1 MEEHAYKI
9 EPKTEKMEY
18 SSKLRVINKAY
29 NTIGV
34 TIPKDIVQMINLTD
48 NDLMNFKIIPKDD
61 DNIMIDIS
69 FIKQ

>member
-1 MEEHAYKI
+1 MEEHLYKI
-9 EPKTEKMEY
+9 EPKTEKLEY

-34 TIPKDIVQMINLTD
+34 TIPKDIVELINLTD